1 MKNEELI
8 PAEEIC
14 VRYKVERQFISSLY
28 ESGIIN
34 IVIVEETEYIHYD
47 HLADFE
53 KMMRL
58 HKELNINLE
67 GLEAINHLLTKI
79 NELQNDNRQLRNRL
93 GLYE

>member
-8 PAEEIC
+8 PADEIC
-14 VRYKVERQFISSLY
+14 VRYQVERQFVSSLY
-28 ESGIIN
+28 ESGIIE
-34 IVIVEETEYIHYD
+34 IVTVQETEYIHCD

-67 GLEAINHLLTKI
+67 GLEAINHLLKQI
-79 NELQNDNRQLRNRL
+79 QDLQKDNIRLRNRL